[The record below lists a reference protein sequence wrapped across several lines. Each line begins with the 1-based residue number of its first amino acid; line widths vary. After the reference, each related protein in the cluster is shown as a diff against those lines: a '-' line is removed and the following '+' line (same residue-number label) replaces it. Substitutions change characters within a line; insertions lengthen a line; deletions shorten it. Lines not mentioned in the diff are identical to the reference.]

1 MMRDI
6 DIRRVLRT
14 EMQRLHAGE
23 TDIRFVEELG
33 MCQGIARVDLAVV
46 NGSVHGYEIKSE
58 RDTLTRLPSQSEIYS
73 QALEFVTIV
82 AAPHHLVQIE
92 AMVPPWWGVWS
103 ATQDGTE
110 VRLNVR
116 REALKN
122 PSLTPLALVQF
133 LWRDEVLEI
142 LAEHDLAVGMSS
154 KSRHHLWQ
162 RLATSFTVEELGDFV
177 RARLKQR
184 GEGWRAPSLPA

>member
-1 MMRDI
+1 MRDI
-6 DIRRVLRT
+6 DIRRALRT

-33 MCQGIARVDLAVV
+33 MCQGVARVDLAVV

-58 RDTLTRLPSQSEIYS
+58 RDTLTRLPSQSEVYS

-82 AAPHHLVQIE
+82 AAPHHLAQIE
-92 AMVPPWWGVWS
+92 AMVPVWWGVWS
-103 ATQDGTE
+103 ATQDGAS
-110 VRLNVR
+110 VRLDVL
-116 REALKN
+116 REALPN
-122 PSLTPLALVQF
+122 PCLAPLALVQF
-133 LWRDEVLEI
+133 LWRDEALKI
-142 LAEHDLAVGMSS
+142 LAEHSLAVGMSS

-184 GEGWRAPSLPA
+184 GEDWRAPALPA